1 MTRRKSCPPLLTKCQ
16 SYWITARGKGE
27 STCEQ
32 LRSGCCGRRPPARP
46 LSKLWRAQPGRGRS
60 AGEENVLMFCIKLNR
75 ALIRQTKPISKGMES
90 NATRL
95 LDHLRPRVFKP
106 LFGDQGS
113 RHSVRIVA
121 RLVAVVNLFEI
132 YWIGALVTIVFGSAF
147 CSHVAPDNVF
157 HKLVVA
163 HIGHCCCYLRGLRVH
178 QPPVVQAEEY
188 IHLTSH
194 EKYIDHST
202 INWKYSVLMQLWT
215 RLSPDIK
222 EIKYKRILCVF
233 KVGHLERFCFF
244 LKTNTIPLPQ

>member
-1 MTRRKSCPPLLTKCQ
+1 M
-16 SYWITARGKGE
+16 
-27 STCEQ
+27 
-32 LRSGCCGRRPPARP
+32 
-46 LSKLWRAQPGRGRS
+46 S

-121 RLVAVVNLFEI
+121 RPVAVVNLFEI